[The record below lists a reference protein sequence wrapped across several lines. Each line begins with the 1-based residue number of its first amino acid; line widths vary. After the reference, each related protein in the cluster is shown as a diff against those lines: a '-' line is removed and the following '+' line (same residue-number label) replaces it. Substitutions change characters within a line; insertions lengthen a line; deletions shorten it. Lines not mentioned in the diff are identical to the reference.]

1 MFTRKHI
8 ATAALTAAVSFV
20 PLSTFALDPVYEGG
34 YPTAE
39 TAYAI
44 STP

>member
-1 MFTRKHI
+1 MIKHI
-8 ATAALTAAVSFV
+8 AAAALTAAVSFT
-20 PLSTFALDPVYEGG
+20 PLPASALDPVYEGG